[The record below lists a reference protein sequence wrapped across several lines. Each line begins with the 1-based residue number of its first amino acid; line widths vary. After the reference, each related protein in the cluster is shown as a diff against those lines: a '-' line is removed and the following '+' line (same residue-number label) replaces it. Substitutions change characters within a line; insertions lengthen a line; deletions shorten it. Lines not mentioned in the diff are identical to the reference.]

1 MSQQQ
6 NVTKAQG
13 NRGNGNQS
21 VKSIEAENQQNE
33 RKTPAKLS
41 VPDDTVASTSMNDI
55 EVNERGEIAAPTGE
69 SVSATDNAPA
79 RKKRRKRYREVLV
92 DASEVMPRPSIWPL
106 VLAFSIAVV
115 LFGLIWNAIILF
127 VGAALLVV
135 SIIGWSLEKRDH
147 TYKSAIPVNK
157 ADARNANVPAGSTS
171 GASSSEQKRNGQ

>member
-6 NVTKAQG
+6 NVKKAQEQG
-13 NRGNGNQS
+13 NRGNGTQS
-21 VKSIEAENQQNE
+21 VKSIEAIQNE
-33 RKTPAKLS
+33 QEKLETPTMLS

-55 EVNERGEIAAPTGE
+55 EVNERGEIVSSTGE
-69 SVSATDNAPA
+69 PVNASVSSNTPA

-106 VLAFSIAVV
+106 VLAFSIAVL

-127 VGAALLVV
+127 IGVALIIV

-147 TYKSAIPVNK
+147 TYKTAIPVRGS
-157 ADARNANVPAGSTS
+157 DAQNTKETNR
-171 GASSSEQKRNGQ
+171 EL

>member
-6 NVTKAQG
+6 NVTKAQEQG
-13 NRGNGNQS
+13 NRGNGTQS
-21 VKSIEAENQQNE
+21 VKSIEAIQDKQE
-33 RKTPAKLS
+33 TPAMLS

-55 EVNERGEIAAPTGE
+55 EVNERGEIVSSTGE
-69 SVSATDNAPA
+69 AANASASSNTPV

-106 VLAFSIAVV
+106 FLAFSIAVL

-127 VGAALLVV
+127 IGVALIIV

-147 TYKSAIPVNK
+147 TYKTAVPVHK
-157 ADARNANVPAGSTS
+157 SDAQNTKETNR
-171 GASSSEQKRNGQ
+171 EL